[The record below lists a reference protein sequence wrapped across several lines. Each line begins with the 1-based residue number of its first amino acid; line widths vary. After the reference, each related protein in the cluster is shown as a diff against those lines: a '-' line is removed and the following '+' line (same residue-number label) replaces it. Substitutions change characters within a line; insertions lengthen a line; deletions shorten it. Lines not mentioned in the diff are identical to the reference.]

1 QTGIT
6 NIIPETAV
14 IDFECRALTMPEFE
28 LLREQLFACLEAG
41 AVATGA
47 SVEIVGTE
55 PVYEP
60 LRQDEGLGQAWN
72 DAMTVLGR
80 PLRGS
85 LGEITASTDMG
96 NVSQRVPS
104 LHPFVGITGAGGA
117 LHTREFAD
125 RKSTRLNSS
134 HVSISYAVFCL
145 KQKIPLNRITLPEAN

>member
-1 QTGIT
+1 MSPVPYTT
-6 NIIPETAV
+6 L
-14 IDFECRALTMPEFE
+14 FRSRTMPEFE
-28 LLREQLFACLEAG
+28 LLRAQLFACLEAG

-85 LGEITASTDMG
+85 LGAITASTDMG

-117 LHTREFAD
+117 LHTREFAEHAD
-125 RKSTRLNSS
+125 SPEGYRLMADA
-134 HVSISYAVFCL
+134 AVE
-145 KQKIPLNRITLPEAN
+145 IGRAH